1 MKSASRIVALVAL
14 LVVLSVPASAQYR
27 LQIQPGAIDV
37 PRGDMLI
44 QNVDTIWTATGTILE
59 NASILIRD
67 GIIAAIGPD
76 LEAPSGATIV
86 DGNGMTAIPGLV
98 DEHSHSGLSMAEV
111 NEGTA
116 PIVSEV
122 RVLDVLD
129 PEHFSIYQALSGGV
143 TTLRTLHG
151 SANPIGGQDAVIKT
165 RWGMDDARQ
174 LLVQGAPLT
183 LKIALGENVTQ
194 KNYFGG
200 GSSRR
205 YPTSPRNSTPGS
217 RRAG

>member
-1 MKSASRIVALVAL
+1 MKSATRILALLAL
-14 LVVLSVPASAQYR
+14 LVGLSVPAAAQFK
-27 LQIQPGAIDV
+27 LQIEPGVVDV

-44 QNVDTIWTATGTILE
+44 ENIDTIWTATGTILE

-67 GIIAAIGPD
+67 GIISAIGTD
-76 LEAPSGATIV
+76 LEAPSGATVIA
-86 DGNGMTAIPGLV
+86 GSGMTAIPGLV

-151 SANPIGGQDAVIKT
+151 SANPRMPSSKPA
-165 RWGMDDARQ
+165 
-174 LLVQGAPLT
+174 
-183 LKIALGENVTQ
+183 GEWT
-194 KNYFGG
+194 
-200 GSSRR
+200 
-205 YPTSPRNSTPGS
+205 TPGNYWC
-217 RRAG
+217 RERH